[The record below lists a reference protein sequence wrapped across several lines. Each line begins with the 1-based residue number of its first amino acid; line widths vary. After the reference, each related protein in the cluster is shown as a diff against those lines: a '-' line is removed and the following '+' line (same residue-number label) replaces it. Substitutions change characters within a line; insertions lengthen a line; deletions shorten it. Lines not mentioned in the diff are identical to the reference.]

1 MCGLKQGCLLSP
13 MLFSLYIN
21 DLAKEIKFLNKGVHI
36 GESKVSILLYADDII
51 FLAESEEDLQLML
64 NCLNQWCAYWQLV
77 VNGLKSNVVHFRC
90 VSSKRSNFKFSCGD
104 ISLDVVSQYRYLG
117 VILTEHLDYAVTV
130 KSVSQVASRAFGS
143 LVCKFKHFG
152 GFPYVTYSKLYDS
165 LVWPIVDYSCSIW
178 GTSDYSVINKLHNQL
193 AGFSLELGNMLQMWQ
208 CKQKC
213 LGLSLCTGNG
223 LVLLDYIAVY
233 ERWTTIGFLWAIEA
247 SNNKCH
253 NWYWKIKNHLGN

>member
-1 MCGLKQGCLLSP
+1 M
-13 MLFSLYIN
+13 
-21 DLAKEIKFLNKGVHI
+21 
-36 GESKVSILLYADDII
+36 
-51 FLAESEEDLQLML
+51 
-64 NCLNQWCAYWQLV
+64 
-77 VNGLKSNVVHFRC
+77 HFRC
-90 VSSKRSNFKFSCGD
+90 VSSKRSDFKFSCGD

-213 LGLSLCTGNG
+213 LGLSLYTGNG
-223 LVLLDYIAVY
+223 LVLLDYIAIY
-233 ERWTTIGFLWAIEA
+233 ERWTTIELIR
-247 SNNKCH
+247 KCFCGP
-253 NWYWKIKNHLGN
+253 WKLQITNVTTGAGR